1 MRYRVRHILEY
12 ALLRAVLGVVAIVP
26 YRVALGVGWVI
37 ASVSGLFLREKMRR
51 TSERVR
57 QVLGPE
63 VKEREILRITR
74 RAWLQLCWGMVE
86 GMRTPRMTTVW
97 VRKIVDLRDF
107 HMISDNMKDGHGM
120 VLAVP
125 HMGNWELAGVT
136 CQRLGVQLMI
146 IVRSQKNPLSD
157 QYLRRLRREA
167 GFESYER
174 ESTALAGIVRGL
186 REGKVLAI
194 LPDLRA
200 KGAAYRC
207 RYLGAETDIP
217 SGMARFAREAGVP
230 IVPAFAFREGWGR
243 HVLRGFEP
251 IWPDPALDKDEDGRR
266 MTQYV
271 MDCFDR
277 AVREHPDQYF
287 WFNKRW
293 VLGKESP
300 VANPP
305 ST

>member
-1 MRYRVRHILEY
+1 MRYRLRHILEY
-12 ALLRAVLGVVAIVP
+12 AMLRGVLGVAALLP
-26 YRVALGVGWVI
+26 YRAALGIGWV
-37 ASVSGLFLREKMRR
+37 AARVSGLFLGAKMRE
-51 TSERVR
+51 TAARVR
-57 QVLGPE
+57 RVLG
-63 VKEREILRITR
+63 VDGRESMRITR
-74 RAWLQLCWGMVE
+74 CAWLQLCWGVVE
-86 GMRTPRMTTVW
+86 GMRTPRMTTEW
-97 VRKIVDLRDF
+97 IRKIVDLRDF
-107 HMISDNMKDGHGM
+107 HMISDNMKEGRGM

-146 IVRSQKNPLSD
+146 IVRTQKNPLSD
-157 QYLRRLRREA
+157 RYLRELRAKA

-174 ESTALAGIVRGL
+174 ESTAFAGIVRGL

-200 KGAAYRC
+200 KGGSYRC
-207 RYLGAETDIP
+207 RYLGAETEIP
-217 SGMARFAREAGVP
+217 NGMARFAREAGVP

-243 HVLRGFEP
+243 HVLRGFDP
-251 IWPDPALDKDEDGRR
+251 IWPDPSLDREEDGRR

-293 VLGKESP
+293 VLGREKP
-300 VANPP
+300 AVNPP